1 MLGSEQN
8 RKGKTLENITFND
21 ILNMATVNVTTAS
34 STPWIVI
41 IMNLSISL
49 LLGIVIALVYR
60 KAFVGILFQ
69 KSFAVS
75 LVLIALVTTM
85 VIMVISGNL
94 ILSLGMVGA
103 LSIIRFRAAIK
114 EPIDIVYMFWAVGVG
129 IANGVGAFSIA
140 LISSIFIAIV
150 LLYLVNFQ
158 SRPKSKLLVV
168 KGPTSEASGVSEV
181 INKAFQKTSN
191 QKSFSQDLNSFEVVY
206 ELSDRA
212 ESTEIIKTITEMH
225 PEIELRILSY
235 PSN

>member
-1 MLGSEQN
+1 M
-8 RKGKTLENITFND
+8 ENITFND
-21 ILNMATVNVTTAS
+21 VLNMATVNMTTAS
-34 STPWIVI
+34 STPWVVV
-41 IMNLSISL
+41 IMNLLISL
-49 LLGIVIALVYR
+49 FLGVTIALVYR

-75 LVLIALVTTM
+75 LVLTALVTTM
-85 VIMVISGNL
+85 VIMVVSGNL

-129 IANGVGAFSIA
+129 IANGVGAYSVSI
-140 LISSIFIAIV
+140 ISSIFIAIV

-168 KGPTSEASGVSEV
+168 KGPTSEGNGVCET
-181 INKAFQKTSN
+181 INKTFRKTSI
-191 QKSFSQDLNSFEVVY
+191 QKSFSQDLSSFEVVY

-212 ESTEIIKTITEMH
+212 ETTETIQTITEKH